1 MADFHYEPT
10 TVNITSY
17 DTFKADVNG
26 NGWDCDGLYGAQC
39 VDAFMLLN
47 YNLGYSSPYAWSGS
61 NDAKGM
67 WTDPISRA
75 RNASDK
81 YDLIYNLSDVKRGD
95 MIIVDIW
102 TTGHNAFADED
113 YTGQTYLNCLGQNQ
127 YGVSFPTGGAC
138 FNIYPISTSNFLGA
152 FRLKQ
157 WHSQGGGVARKHAK
171 QKFPFVLYAKK
182 FRNARSM

>member
-1 MADFHYEPT
+1 MAEYHYGPT

-17 DTFKADVNG
+17 DTFKAEVNG
-26 NGWDCDGLYGAQC
+26 NGWDVDGLYGAQC

-47 YNLGYSSPYAWSGS
+47 YNLGYPSPYAWSGS
-61 NDAKGM
+61 NNAKGM
-67 WTDPISRA
+67 WTDPTSRA

-102 TTGHNAFADED
+102 TDGHNAFADED
-113 YTGQTYLNCLGQNQ
+113 YNGQTYLNCLGQNQ
-127 YGVSFPTGGAC
+127 YGDSFPTGGAC
-138 FNIYPISTSNFLGA
+138 FNVYPISVSNFLGA

-157 WHSQGGGVARKHAK
+157 WQPTPPTPADFTRKSRLPLILATMRLHGK
-171 QKFPFVLYAKK
+171 SVL
-182 FRNARSM
+182 